1 MGRKK
6 SHYKYFC
13 VLYTKYGKVFYEKS
27 FLQKGGYFCM
37 IRQILTRKRA
47 KSLILHIM
55 KSILH
60 IMKLHEIS
68 YNFYFTHNEIVWN
81 HNEIIYCM
89 QYYAYCIQN
98 RRFWLLC
105 IYTNGGN
112 LCKYAYHLLY
122 INATFIRFIQS
133 IATHIHKY
141 SKNIPF
147 FVQFLYVFVPKLAK
161 NCTKLDI
168 FVPKLYKK

>member
-1 MGRKK
+1 MGRVT

-13 VLYTKYGKVFYEKS
+13 ILYTKHGKVFYKKS
-27 FLQKGGYFCM
+27 FLHKGGYFCI

-47 KSLILHIM
+47 KSLISHIM
-55 KSILH
+55 KSYET
-60 IMKLHEIS
+60 IMKS
-68 YNFYFTHNEIVWN
+68 YIVCNITHIVYN
-81 HNEIIYCM
+81 
-89 QYYAYCIQN
+89 
-98 RRFWLLC
+98 
-105 IYTNGGN
+105 NGGN

-133 IATHIHKY
+133 IATHIRSNTTFIHKY

-161 NCTKLDI
+161 NCTKLTI
-168 FVPKLYKK
+168 FVPKLYKN